1 MGRNYRDF
9 INRNTLRYGKKFDPS
24 NLDNRFL
31 KYYEN
36 GERIKVRYWDMEIT
50 GTVGVTT
57 GWKPCFLLMRKSNS
71 IGSCWTLE
79 SKDIQI
85 LAVKKGAKYVTLDRA
100 STVTERG

>member
-9 INRNTLRYGKKFDPS
+9 INRSTLRYGKEFDPS

-36 GERIKVRYWDMEIT
+36 GERIKVRFYGDMELT

-57 GWKPCFLLMRKSNS
+57 GWKPVFLLMRNLNS
-71 IGSCWTLE
+71 IGSSWTLA

-85 LAVKKGAKYVTLDRA
+85 LAVKKGRYYVAT
-100 STVTERG
+100 